1 MSDSLS
7 AVPVLD
13 TARLRLRTVRRSDLE
28 QIYLL
33 HSDSRAMRYWSFPT
47 WSEKQQALDWFEQR
61 SRIGEREEVW
71 PWAITL
77 AGADE
82 LIGLVTLFA
91 INRGQQRAETGYQ
104 LHPSQWGQG
113 YAQEALRAALAYGF
127 DALDLRRVEADI
139 DPRNEPSCRLVQR
152 IGFQREG
159 YLRERWLVNGEIT
172 DTALYGLLK
181 RDFAR

>member
-13 TARLRLRTVRRSDLE
+13 TARLRLRTVQRSDLE

-33 HSDSRAMRYWSFPT
+33 HSDSRAMRYWSFAAWT
-47 WSEKQQALDWFEQR
+47 EQQQALDWFEQR
-61 SRIGEREEVW
+61 RRMGERDEVW

-77 AGADE
+77 TGADE
-82 LIGLVTLFA
+82 LVGIVTLFA
-91 INRGQQRAETGYQ
+91 TNRLQQRAETGYQ

-113 YAQEALRAALAYGF
+113 YAQEALRAVLGYGF

-139 DPRNEPSCRLVQR
+139 DPRNAPSCRLVER
-152 IGFQREG
+152 LGFQREG

>member
-1 MSDSLS
+1 MSDSLN
-7 AVPVLD
+7 AVPPLE

-28 QIYLL
+28 QIYQL
-33 HSDSRAMRYWSFPT
+33 HSDSRAMRYWSFAP
-47 WSEKQQALDWFEQR
+47 WSEMQQAQDWFEQR
-61 SRIGEREEVW
+61 RRLGEREEVW

-82 LIGLVTLFA
+82 LIGIVTLFA

-104 LHPSQWGQG
+104 LHPSVWGQG
-113 YAQEALRAALAYGF
+113 YAQDALRAVLGHGF

-139 DPRNEPSCRLVQR
+139 DPRNDASCRLVER
-152 IGFQREG
+152 LGFQREG
-159 YLRERWLVNGEIT
+159 YLPERWHVNGEIT

-181 RDFAR
+181 RDFVR